1 MTRDSKVQLG
11 AAIVMCLA
19 LLTSGSLAVQLSG
32 IAGRAKLT
40 YADRAED
47 SQSWEVAMGIAMG
60 AFRGIFVNFL
70 WIRANDLKEAGKFYE
85 AIELAKA
92 ITKLQPRFPRVWVF
106 HAWNL
111 AYNVSVSTQTPQE
124 RWQWVNDGIRLLRD
138 QGIPANP
145 NEMLLHKELGWIFL
159 HKIGGY
165 TDDANAYYKRELAKE
180 WTFVLGPPPVRELA
194 DKDNNHAIEKY
205 ASWLQVVADAPTSFD
220 ALVAR
225 EPSVQVL
232 VQRLRDALGS
242 DLDLA
247 FLKRYELMKA
257 VERSSRRAVYEWQI
271 FNTDKNPKTRAFY
284 EICRDPAMQKAL
296 DAAIPFT
303 RRKVLVETYHME
315 PERMIRYTR
324 KYGPMDWRHHGAHA
338 LYWAAKGVEAGL
350 TRFHVQAKRD
360 YDFINTD
367 RVVFQAVQDIFRS
380 GEIYYD
386 FLSDSTG
393 QYSTMLGAPNLNFA
407 DTYGKIIEE
416 LRARSWADQQN
427 RIFSVYSAGY
437 ENFVRDLVTF
447 FYRRGEIPEAEKW
460 YQHLRTWEGQNL
472 NLGQLRVEDVS
483 MPLKDFVD
491 KELNDRF
498 TSPYIAV
505 QQVTGALTGAFT
517 AGLLSGNDQLFFSQF
532 AYARDVHANFMKEQR
547 RLTAA
552 GSQYARM
559 DQMEPD
565 FRLLAGQAFMQFI
578 STLSLEDAEKVY
590 DRAPN
595 DLKQFAYQM
604 LKSSFAERI
613 DAEARQAGS
622 GSRTFDQMFPEPR
635 DYAQFLAD
643 LRIELEKRQKKADSV
658 ELK

>member
-11 AAIVMCLA
+11 AAIMMVLA
-19 LLTSGSLAVQLSG
+19 MLVSSALAVQLTG

-47 SQSWEVAMGIAMG
+47 AQDPKVALGIAMG

-85 AIELAKA
+85 AIELSKA

-180 WTFVLGPPPVRELA
+180 WTFVLGPPPARDLA
-194 DKDNNHAIEKY
+194 DKDNEHAIEKY
-205 ASWLQVVADAPTSFD
+205 ASWLQVVADAPTNYD
-220 ALVAR
+220 ELVAK
-225 EPSVQVL
+225 EPSVEVFAR
-232 VQRLRDALGS
+232 RLRDALGA
-242 DLDLA
+242 DFDLA

-257 VERSSRRAVYEWQI
+257 VEKSARRTVYEWQV
-271 FNTDKNPKTRAFY
+271 FNTDKNPKTRLFY
-284 EICRDPAMQKAL
+284 EICRDPAMQRAL
-296 DAAIPFT
+296 EVALPYT
-303 RRKVLVETYHME
+303 RRKVLVETYKME

-324 KYGPMDWRHHGAHA
+324 KYGPMDWRHHGSHA

-350 TRFHVQAKRD
+350 ARFHREAKKD
-360 YDFINTD
+360 FDFINTD
-367 RVVFQAVQDIFRS
+367 RVVFQAVQDLFRS
-380 GEIYYD
+380 GEVYYD

-427 RIFSVYSAGY
+427 RIYSIYSAGY
-437 ENFVRDLVTF
+437 ENFVRDMITF
-447 FYRRGEIPEAEKW
+447 FYRRGETGDAERW
-460 YQHLRTWEGQNL
+460 YQHLRTWSGQNL
-472 NLGQLRVEDVS
+472 NNSQLRAEEMSV
-483 MPLKDFVD
+483 PLGEFVQR
-491 KELNDRF
+491 ELNDRF

-505 QQVTGALTGAFT
+505 QQVTGSLTGAFT
-517 AGLLSGNDQLFFSQF
+517 AGLLAGNDALFSAQF
-532 AYARDVHANFMKEQR
+532 AYARDAHAHFMREQR

-565 FRLLAGQAFMQFI
+565 FRLLSGQAFMQFVG
-578 STLSLEDAEKVY
+578 TLSLEDAEKVY

-604 LKSSFAERI
+604 LKGAYGERI
-613 DAEARQAGS
+613 DAEAKLAGAGS
-622 GSRTFDQMFPEPR
+622 RSFDQAFPEPQG
-635 DYAQFLAD
+635 YAQFLED
-643 LRIELEKRQKKADSV
+643 LRIELEKRQRKAESV
-658 ELK
+658 EVK

>member
-11 AAIVMCLA
+11 AAIMMCVA
-19 LLTSGSLAVQLSG
+19 LLTSSVLAVQLSG
-32 IAGRAKLT
+32 VAGRAKLT
-40 YADRAED
+40 YAERAED
-47 SQSWEVAMGIAMG
+47 AQSWEVAMGIAMG

-180 WTFVLGPPPVRELA
+180 WTFVLGQPPVRELA
-194 DKDNNHAIEKY
+194 DKDNTHAIEKY
-205 ASWLQVVADAPTSFD
+205 AAWLQVVADAPTSYD
-220 ALVAR
+220 ALVAK
-225 EPSVQVL
+225 EPTVEVL
-232 VQRLRDALGS
+232 AKRLRDALGS
-242 DLDLA
+242 DFDLQ
-247 FLKRYELMKA
+247 FLKRYELLKA
-257 VERSSRRAVYEWQI
+257 VERSSRRAIYEWQVYH
-271 FNTDKNPKTRAFY
+271 TEMNPKTRAFY
-284 EICRDPAMQKAL
+284 EIARDPAMQKAIE
-296 DAAIPFT
+296 ASIPFA
-303 RRKVLVETYHME
+303 RRKVLVETYKME

-350 TRFHVQAKRD
+350 TRFHKEAKKD
-360 YDFINTD
+360 FDFINTD
-367 RVVFQAVQDIFRS
+367 RVVFQAVQDLFRS

-386 FLSDSTG
+386 FLSDSTN
-393 QYSTMLGAPNLNFA
+393 QYSTMLGAPNVNFA
-407 DTYGKIIEE
+407 DTYGNIIEE

-427 RIFSVYSAGY
+427 RIYSIYSAGY
-437 ENFVRDLVTF
+437 ENFVRDMVTF
-447 FYRRGEIPEAEKW
+447 YFRRGEVAEADRW
-460 YQHLRTWEGQNL
+460 YKHLRTWTGQNL
-472 NLGQLRVEDVS
+472 NNAQLRDEEMSV
-483 MPLKDFVD
+483 PLAEFVQR
-491 KELNDRF
+491 ELNDRI

-505 QQVTGALTGAFT
+505 QQVTGSLTGAFT
-517 AGLLSGNDQLFFSQF
+517 AGLLAGNDASFQAQF
-532 AYARDVHANFMKEQR
+532 KYARDAHAYFMKEQR

-552 GSQYARM
+552 GTEYARM

-565 FRLLAGQAFMQFI
+565 FRLLSGQAFMQFI
-578 STLSLEDAEKVY
+578 TTLSLEDAEKVY
-590 DRAPN
+590 DRAPS

-604 LKSSFAERI
+604 LRGSFGERV
-613 DAEARQAGS
+613 DAEAKQAG
-622 GSRTFDQMFPEPR
+622 GDSRAFDQMFPEPKE
-635 DYAQFLAD
+635 YAKFLED
-643 LRIELEKRQKKADSV
+643 LRIILESRQRKTETV
-658 ELK
+658 EVK